1 VLTVDVRA
9 AIGALPLAVTLEADG
24 APLVVVGP
32 NGAGKTS
39 ALLLALGVLRPAAGR
54 VVLGGD
60 VLFDS
65 ATGADVPAEDRR
77 IGYLPQDYALFPHL
91 TVAANI
97 EFALGCRPGARRD
110 HRERARALL
119 ADLEVGA
126 LADRRPATL
135 SGGERQRVALARALA
150 IEPRALLLDEPLAA
164 LDVSARRAVR
174 TFLAATLTRLGLPAI
189 VVTHDAD
196 DARAL
201 GDRIAVIESGRVVQ
215 TGSLADLRAAPASPF
230 VAAFTAA

>member
-9 AIGALPLAVTLEADG
+9 TIGALPLAVSLATDG
-24 APLVVVGP
+24 GPLIVVGP

-65 ATGADVPAEDRR
+65 ATGTDVAAEDRR
-77 IGYLPQDYALFPHL
+77 IGYLPQDYGLFPHL
-91 TVAANI
+91 TAAANI
-97 EFALGCRPGARRD
+97 EFALGCRGGARAGHRD
-110 HRERARALL
+110 RARALL
-119 ADLEVGA
+119 ADLEIGS

-164 LDVSARRAVR
+164 LDVGARRAVR
-174 TFLAATLTRLGLPAI
+174 SFLAATLARLGLPAI
-189 VVTHDAD
+189 VVTHDAA
-196 DARAL
+196 DAVAL
-201 GDRIAVIESGRVVQ
+201 GDRIAVLESGRIVQ
-215 TGSLADLRAAPASPF
+215 TGSLADLRSAPASPF
-230 VAAFTAA
+230 VAAFAA

>member
-9 AIGALPLAVTLEADG
+9 TIGALPLAVSLATDG
-24 APLVVVGP
+24 GPLIVVGP

-65 ATGADVPAEDRR
+65 ATGTDVAAEDRR
-77 IGYLPQDYALFPHL
+77 IGYLPQDYGLFPHL
-91 TVAANI
+91 TAAANI
-97 EFALGCRPGARRD
+97 EFALGCRGGARAGHRD
-110 HRERARALL
+110 RARALL
-119 ADLEVGA
+119 ADLEIGS

-164 LDVSARRAVR
+164 LDVGARRAVR
-174 TFLAATLTRLGLPAI
+174 SFLAATLARLGLPAI
-189 VVTHDAD
+189 VVTHDAA
-196 DARAL
+196 DAVAL
-201 GDRIAVIESGRVVQ
+201 GDRIAVLESGRIVQ

-230 VAAFTAA
+230 VAAFAA

>member
-9 AIGALPLAVTLEADG
+9 TIGALPLAVALATDG
-24 APLVVVGP
+24 GPLIVVGP

-54 VVLGGD
+54 IVLDSD

-65 ATGADVPAEDRR
+65 ATGTDVAAEDRR
-77 IGYLPQDYALFPHL
+77 IGYLPQDYGLFPHL
-91 TVAANI
+91 TAAANI
-97 EFALGCRPGARRD
+97 EFALGCRGGARAGHRD
-110 HRERARALL
+110 RARALL
-119 ADLEVGA
+119 ADLEIGS

-164 LDVSARRAVR
+164 LDVGARRAVR
-174 TFLAATLTRLGLPAI
+174 GFLAATLARLGLPAI
-189 VVTHDAD
+189 VVTHDAA
-196 DARAL
+196 DAVAL
-201 GDRIAVIESGRVVQ
+201 GDRIAVIESGRLVQ

-230 VAAFTAA
+230 VAAFAA

>member
-9 AIGALPLAVTLEADG
+9 TIGALPLAVALTTDG
-24 APLVVVGP
+24 GPLIVVGP

-65 ATGADVPAEDRR
+65 ATGTDVAAEDRR
-77 IGYLPQDYALFPHL
+77 IGYLPQDYGLFPHL
-91 TVAANI
+91 TAAANI
-97 EFALGCRPGARRD
+97 EFALGCRGGARSGHRD
-110 HRERARALL
+110 RARALL
-119 ADLEVGA
+119 ADLEIGA

-164 LDVSARRAVR
+164 LDVGARRAVR
-174 TFLAATLTRLGLPAI
+174 GFLAATLARLGLPAI
-189 VVTHDAD
+189 VVTHDAA
-196 DARAL
+196 DAVAL
-201 GDRIAVIESGRVVQ
+201 GDRIAVIESGRLVQ

-230 VAAFTAA
+230 VAAFAA

>member
-9 AIGALPLAVTLEADG
+9 TIGALPLAVALTTDG
-24 APLVVVGP
+24 GPLIVVGP

-65 ATGADVPAEDRR
+65 ATGTDVAAEDRR
-77 IGYLPQDYALFPHL
+77 IGYLPQDYGLFPHL
-91 TVAANI
+91 TAAANI
-97 EFALGCRPGARRD
+97 EFALGCRGGARAGHRD
-110 HRERARALL
+110 RARALL
-119 ADLEVGA
+119 ADLEIGA

-164 LDVSARRAVR
+164 LDVGARRAVR
-174 TFLAATLTRLGLPAI
+174 GFLAATLARLGLPAI
-189 VVTHDAD
+189 VVTHDAA
-196 DARAL
+196 DAVAL
-201 GDRIAVIESGRVVQ
+201 GDRIAVIESGRLVQ

-230 VAAFTAA
+230 VAAFAA

>member
-9 AIGALPLAVTLEADG
+9 TIGALPLAVSLATDG
-24 APLVVVGP
+24 GPLIVVGP

-54 VVLGGD
+54 IVLDSD

-65 ATGADVPAEDRR
+65 ATGTDVAAEDRR
-77 IGYLPQDYALFPHL
+77 IGYLPQDYGLFPHL
-91 TVAANI
+91 TAAANI
-97 EFALGCRPGARRD
+97 EFALGCRGGARAGHRD
-110 HRERARALL
+110 RARALL
-119 ADLEVGA
+119 ADLEIGS

-164 LDVSARRAVR
+164 LDVGARRAVR
-174 TFLAATLTRLGLPAI
+174 GFLAATLARLGLPAI
-189 VVTHDAD
+189 VVTHDAA
-196 DARAL
+196 DAVAL
-201 GDRIAVIESGRVVQ
+201 GDRIAVIESGRLVQ

-230 VAAFTAA
+230 VAAFAA